1 MTKSL
6 FDVKRIVKRKPDMK
20 IFSVLFCFAL
30 FSFEI
35 FMTLWLVCLFVV
47 VGFFCLFVCLFVVQ
61 QVYLSA

>member
-6 FDVKRIVKRKPDMK
+6 SDVKRIVKRKPDMK

-47 VGFFCLFVCLFVVQ
+47 VFLFVCLFVVQ